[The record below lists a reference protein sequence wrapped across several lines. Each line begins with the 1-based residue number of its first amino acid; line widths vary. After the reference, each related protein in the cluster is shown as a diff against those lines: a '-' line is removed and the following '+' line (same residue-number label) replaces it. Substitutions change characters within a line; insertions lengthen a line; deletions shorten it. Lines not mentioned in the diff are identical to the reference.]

1 MVEKMIKEKRNNRLL
16 FEHYMTNG
24 VMYMVGAEEWKKKV
38 LSGDYKPSE
47 VATASD
53 EAMTLLT
60 YENYWA
66 YWNDTFHKVEE
77 DKVRRPPYTRQE
89 AMKHGVWSEE
99 GITRFNTLLEEV
111 KRDRA
116 SRAGLKVEEKYQSER
131 KSKKGANRKRKRVV
145 APSSVRVI
153 SELSEVSDSEE
164 SEESKEEEDS

>member
-1 MVEKMIKEKRNNRLL
+1 MVLRNIGMVEKMIKEKRNNRLL

-77 DKVRRPPYTRQE
+77 DKVR
-89 AMKHGVWSEE
+89 
-99 GITRFNTLLEEV
+99 
-111 KRDRA
+111 
-116 SRAGLKVEEKYQSER
+116 
-131 KSKKGANRKRKRVV
+131 
-145 APSSVRVI
+145 
-153 SELSEVSDSEE
+153 
-164 SEESKEEEDS
+164 